1 MTQNYELIVKGIRN
15 FENKVTV
22 TLALRDKK
30 RFDGEIFDLDI
41 SLDRVEGAAL
51 EFYEAAARRSIR
63 QVFLDVA
70 AGLCEGDEQS
80 PEKRSVILDAQN
92 VWITYKG
99 KLPGRITCSLKM
111 PPSTLRSEKDDVESR
126 IEKLESYVVELNK
139 KWSILVPSGDEKQ
152 FAAFDDYCR
161 KVMSR
166 NLAEC
171 FSIHNDN
178 FSDPEWECNRP
189 SFVVSGD
196 AGKITISENGKVT
209 PPSHQYSEELIE
221 FAIDYLKNNKKQGL
235 MKRVGRCMG
244 YLQVAAEIEA
254 LASGADKDAIVREAL
269 LRDFNTPPFKKGPAY
284 WLHPGLTYLK
294 VRI

>member
-209 PPSHQYSEELIE
+209 PPSHQHSEELIE